1 MKLFEQTL
9 KLKGFPIKK
18 AKLELKKI
26 QRLSDDEFIALQNKQ
41 KWEVAK
47 YHFKNTPF
55 YAQKVGSVFPDLWD
69 DLPILTKKDFQLPIG
84 QMISKEYL
92 LKDLY
97 VANTSGSS
105 GHPFYYAKDKFSHAL
120 TWAHVDFLYHL
131 HHLSYQSKQARFYGI
146 PMEKK
151 GYYIEKIK
159 DALSNRVRFP
169 VFDLS
174 DDVLYKYYLSFS
186 KTSFESI
193 YGYTSSIV
201 YFCRYL
207 ISHNYCLKTIC
218 PSLKKVITT
227 SELLTPDDRKIIE
240 QATGVK
246 VVNEYGASEL
256 GIIGFEDQQFN
267 LRLSEELIYAE
278 INNPTNSDHD
288 KISGELLTTSLYNKA
303 MPIIKY
309 QIGDVATLT
318 KNYIGKYRN
327 ILSLDGRVNDFA
339 KLPSGKTAPG
349 LTFYYISRSI
359 LESSGSLKEFI
370 IRQTSIDTFEFDVVS
385 DTEITDQQKQ
395 EILSKMELYLEPNLK
410 LVINNVSRIERPN
423 SGKIKHFY
431 NQLK

>member
-9 KLKGFPIKK
+9 KLKGFPINK
-18 AKLELKKI
+18 AKEELKKI
-26 QRLSDDEFIALQNKQ
+26 QSLSADEFVSFQNKQ
-41 KWEVAK
+41 KWEIAK
-47 YHFKNTPF
+47 YHYQNTPF
-55 YAQKVGSVFPDLWD
+55 YAKKIGPLFPNKWD
-69 DLPILTKKDFQLPIG
+69 DLPILTKKDFQLPIE
-84 QMISKEYL
+84 QMISNGFS

-120 TWAHVDFLYHL
+120 TWAHVDFLYHI
-131 HHLSYQSKQARFYGI
+131 HGLSYQSKQARFYGI

-151 GYYIEKIK
+151 GYYIEKLK

-174 DDVLYKYYLSFS
+174 DEVLYKYYLIFT

-207 ISHNYCLKTIC
+207 IAHNYCLKTIC
-218 PSLKKVITT
+218 PSLKNVITT
-227 SELLTPDDRKIIE
+227 SELLTPEDRKIIE
-240 QATGVK
+240 QASGVK

-256 GIIGFEDQQFN
+256 GIIGFEDEHFN

-278 INNPTNSDHD
+278 VNNASYNDESVV
-288 KISGELLTTSLYNKA
+288 SGELLTTSLFNKG

-309 QIGDVATLT
+309 QIGDIATLT

-370 IRQTSIDTFEFDVVS
+370 IRQTAIDTFEFDVVS
-385 DTEITDQQKQ
+385 DIEITTQQKQ
-395 EILSKMELYLEPNLK
+395 EILSKMDLYLEPNLK
-410 LVINNVSRIERPN
+410 LIINNVSRIERPN

>member
-1 MKLFEQTL
+1 
-9 KLKGFPIKK
+9 
-18 AKLELKKI
+18 
-26 QRLSDDEFIALQNKQ
+26 
-41 KWEVAK
+41 
-47 YHFKNTPF
+47 
-55 YAQKVGSVFPDLWD
+55 
-69 DLPILTKKDFQLPIG
+69 
-84 QMISKEYL
+84 
-92 LKDLY
+92 
-97 VANTSGSS
+97 
-105 GHPFYYAKDKFSHAL
+105 
-120 TWAHVDFLYHL
+120 
-131 HHLSYQSKQARFYGI
+131 
-146 PMEKK
+146 MEKK
-151 GYYIEKIK
+151 GYYIEKLK

-174 DDVLYKYYLSFS
+174 DEVLYKYYLIFT

-207 ISHNYCLKTIC
+207 IAHNYCLKTIC
-218 PSLKKVITT
+218 PSLKNVITT
-227 SELLTPDDRKIIE
+227 SELLTPEDRKIIE
-240 QATGVK
+240 QASGVK

-256 GIIGFEDQQFN
+256 GIIGFEDEHFN

-278 INNPTNSDHD
+278 VNNASYNDESVV
-288 KISGELLTTSLYNKA
+288 SGELLTTSLFNKG

-309 QIGDVATLT
+309 QIGDIATLT

-370 IRQTSIDTFEFDVVS
+370 IRQTAIDTFEFDVVS
-385 DTEITDQQKQ
+385 DIEITTQQKQ
-395 EILSKMELYLEPNLK
+395 EILSKMDLYLEPNLK
-410 LVINNVSRIERPN
+410 LIINNVSRIERPN

>member
-1 MKLFEQTL
+1 MKFFEQTL
-9 KLKGFPIKK
+9 KIKGFPIDK
-18 AKLELKKI
+18 AKVELNNI
-26 QRLSDDEFIALQNKQ
+26 QQLSSDEFIALQSKQ
-41 KWEVAK
+41 KWEIAK
-47 YHFKNTPF
+47 YHYNNTPF
-55 YAQKVGSVFPDLWD
+55 YSNKIGSIFPDNWD

-84 QMISKEYL
+84 QMVSNKYSLKE
-92 LKDLY
+92 LY
-97 VANTSGSS
+97 IANTSGSS
-105 GHPFYYAKDKFSHAL
+105 GHPFYFAKDKFSHAL
-120 TWAHVDFLYHL
+120 TWAHVDFLYKIHG
-131 HHLSYQSKQARFYGI
+131 LSYQSKQARFYGI

-174 DDVLYKYYLSFS
+174 DAVLYKYYLSFS
-186 KTSFESI
+186 KTPFESI

-207 ISHNYCLKTIC
+207 ISQNYCLKSIC
-218 PSLKKVITT
+218 PTLKNVITT

-240 QATGVK
+240 KATGVK

-256 GIIGFEDQQFN
+256 GIIGFEDEQFN

-278 INNPTNSDHD
+278 VNNPIAEDERT
-288 KISGELLTTSLYNKA
+288 ISGELLTTSLYNKA

-309 QIGDVATLT
+309 QIGDIATLS
-318 KNYIGKYRN
+318 KEYFGKYRY
-327 ILSLDGRVNDFA
+327 IHSLDGRVNDFA

-370 IRQTSIDTFEFDVVS
+370 IRQTAIDTFEFDVVS
-385 DTEITDQQKQ
+385 DVTISEGQKQ
-395 EILSKMELYLEPNLK
+395 EILSKMDLYLEPNLK
-410 LVINNVSRIERPN
+410 LIINSVSKIERPN

>member
-1 MKLFEQTL
+1 M
-9 KLKGFPIKK
+9 
-18 AKLELKKI
+18 
-26 QRLSDDEFIALQNKQ
+26 
-41 KWEVAK
+41 
-47 YHFKNTPF
+47 
-55 YAQKVGSVFPDLWD
+55 
-69 DLPILTKKDFQLPIG
+69 
-84 QMISKEYL
+84 
-92 LKDLY
+92 
-97 VANTSGSS
+97 
-105 GHPFYYAKDKFSHAL
+105 
-120 TWAHVDFLYHL
+120 
-131 HHLSYQSKQARFYGI
+131 
-146 PMEKK
+146 
-151 GYYIEKIK
+151 
-159 DALSNRVRFP
+159 
-169 VFDLS
+169 
-174 DDVLYKYYLSFS
+174 
-186 KTSFESI
+186 
-193 YGYTSSIV
+193 
-201 YFCRYL
+201 
-207 ISHNYCLKTIC
+207 
-218 PSLKKVITT
+218 
-227 SELLTPDDRKIIE
+227 
-240 QATGVK
+240 
-246 VVNEYGASEL
+246 NEYGASEL

-339 KLPSGKTAPG
+339 KLPSGKPAPG